1 MKKFFNVILWPL
13 IFIFGQFFIENIFV
27 SIFNS
32 RNIDIYR
39 KLFPN
44 FTDIE
49 IISNARYKTDLLNYI
64 NSKALIMT
72 LISFII
78 FGLIFLVLIK
88 RYKKN
93 SVNFNLKNIIFITI
107 LALSISI
114 FYNTF
119 IYLINNNIHIT
130 DNYNKSDISII
141 ILILTT
147 GIMGPIL
154 EELLFRGIV
163 YNRLLTFVNHKEA
176 IIFTSLLFS
185 IMHMPDIITVI
196 YTFLLSII
204 MIYLYNKFK
213 TIKASIIFHIFINI
227 TIIFLV
233 NLLILNNII
242 VNVILFILSMVM
254 MLISL
259 KKINLI

>member
-88 RYKKN
+88 KKKKN

-163 YNRLLTFVNHKEA
+163 YNRLLTFVNHKKA

-242 VNVILFILSMVM
+242 VNVILFILSLFT

>member
-93 SVNFNLKNIIFITI
+93 S
-107 LALSISI
+107 
-114 FYNTF
+114 
-119 IYLINNNIHIT
+119 
-130 DNYNKSDISII
+130 
-141 ILILTT
+141 
-147 GIMGPIL
+147 GP
-154 EELLFRGIV
+154 
-163 YNRLLTFVNHKEA
+163 T
-176 IIFTSLLFS
+176 
-185 IMHMPDIITVI
+185 
-196 YTFLLSII
+196 
-204 MIYLYNKFK
+204 
-213 TIKASIIFHIFINI
+213 
-227 TIIFLV
+227 
-233 NLLILNNII
+233 
-242 VNVILFILSMVM
+242 
-254 MLISL
+254 
-259 KKINLI
+259 